1 MPEST
6 VQLHGPLYPGS
17 LYAVAQHALA
27 SSGVYALRELT
38 VEPHKE
44 GLLITGAVSSFY
56 LKQLAQEV
64 VLAAAGAV
72 ELVNSVRV
80 TDSNHQVDDNASA
93 R

>member
-6 VQLHGPLYPGS
+6 TELYS
-17 LYAVAQHALA
+17 VAQHALA

-38 VEPHKE
+38 VEPHND
-44 GLLITGAVSSFY
+44 GLLISGAVPTFY

-64 VLAAAGAV
+64 VLAVAGSV

-80 TDSNHQVDDNASA
+80 RDESEYGSQFD
-93 R
+93 

>member
-6 VQLHGPLYPGS
+6 TELYS
-17 LYAVAQHALA
+17 VAQHALA

-38 VEPHKE
+38 VEPHND
-44 GLLITGAVSSFY
+44 GLLISGAVPSFY

-64 VLAAAGAV
+64 VLAVAGTV

-80 TDSNHQVDDNASA
+80 RDKAERGSEFE
-93 R
+93 

>member
-6 VQLHGPLYPGS
+6 AELYS
-17 LYAVAQHALA
+17 VAQHALA

-38 VEPHKE
+38 VQPHND
-44 GLLITGAVSSFY
+44 GLLISGAVSSFY

-64 VLAAAGAV
+64 VRAVAGSV

-80 TDSNHQVDDNASA
+80 SDDYED
-93 R
+93 RFGL

>member
-6 VQLHGPLYPGS
+6 DPLYS
-17 LYAVAQHALA
+17 VAQHALA

-38 VEPHKE
+38 VEPHKD
-44 GLLITGAVSSFY
+44 GLLISGAVSSFY

-80 TDSNHQVDDNASA
+80 TDGNDNRSDL
-93 R
+93 

>member
-6 VQLHGPLYPGS
+6 AELYS
-17 LYAVAQHALA
+17 VAQQALA

-38 VEPHKE
+38 VEPHDN
-44 GLLITGAVSSFY
+44 GLLISGAVPSFY

-64 VLAAAGAV
+64 VLAVAGTV

-80 TDSNHQVDDNASA
+80 SDENE
-93 R
+93 

>member
-6 VQLHGPLYPGS
+6 AELYS
-17 LYAVAQHALA
+17 LAQQALA

-38 VEPHKE
+38 VQPHND
-44 GLLITGAVSSFY
+44 GLLISGAVSSFY

-64 VLAAAGAV
+64 VRAVAGSI

-80 TDSNHQVDDNASA
+80 SDEHKDGSVL
-93 R
+93 

>member
-1 MPEST
+1 MPESNA
-6 VQLHGPLYPGS
+6 QLRGPLYPGS

-27 SSGVYALRELT
+27 SSGVFALRELT
-38 VEPHKE
+38 VEPHDE

-72 ELVNSVRV
+72 DLVNSVRV
-80 TDSNHQVDDNASA
+80 TDDSNKNSRPSDV
-93 R
+93 